1 MKSQE
6 ILEHQ
11 LSLIEMH
18 QSNIDRLTKEI
29 ESETNEMIKNISRI
43 QLRLAKYMKDN
54 IKIE

>member
-1 MKSQE
+1 MNND
-6 ILEHQ
+6 LLAH
-11 LSLIEMH
+11 LTSLAEMH

-54 IKIE
+54 LNNQ